1 MSAVR
6 PKMQGKAGILLQ
18 GLTCLVVLAGSI
30 SLLSLAPD
38 PQRTS
43 ESAAKWVYLRL
54 AFPVP
59 Q

>member
-1 MSAVR
+1 
-6 PKMQGKAGILLQ
+6 MQGKTGILLQ